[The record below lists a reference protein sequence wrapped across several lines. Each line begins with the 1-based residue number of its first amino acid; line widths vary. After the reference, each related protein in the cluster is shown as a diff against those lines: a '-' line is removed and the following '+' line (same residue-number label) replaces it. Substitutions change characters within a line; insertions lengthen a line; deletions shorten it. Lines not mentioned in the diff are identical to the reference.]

1 VSAEIVKAR
10 LVASLAAAGVQLGE
24 YTLPGGSKTPAIFI
38 GEPPKGTT
46 AHGLEVLTSLNPQ
59 QKAPDAF
66 QFVGYIEAY
75 PIRLVNRDLV
85 DLEAATNAIA
95 QSFWPFDEDPV
106 LFPESP
112 QTYEQ
117 VTFSVTL

>member
-1 VSAEIVKAR
+1 LSALEVRTRVEAA
-10 LVASLAAAGVQLGE
+10 LLAAGVPLGT
-24 YTLPGGSKTPAIFI
+24 YTLPGGQPTPAISV
-38 GEPPKGTT
+38 GDPPQGTT
-46 AHGLEVLTSLNPQ
+46 ATGLEVLISRNPQ
-59 QKAPDAF
+59 QRAPDAF

-75 PIRLVNRDLV
+75 PIRLVNRDHV

-95 QSFWPFDEDPV
+95 QEFWPFDEDPV
-106 LFPESP
+106 LLPESP

>member
-1 VSAEIVKAR
+1 MSAEIVKAR
-10 LVASLAAAGVQLGE
+10 LIASLAAAGVVLGE
-24 YTLPGGSKTPAIFI
+24 YTLPGGSKTPAIRI

-46 AHGLEVLTSLNPQ
+46 ATGLEVLIALNPRQ
-59 QKAPDAF
+59 TAPEAF

-75 PIRLVNRDLV
+75 PIRLVNRDHV

-95 QSFWPFDEDPV
+95 KEFWPFEEDPV
-106 LFPESP
+106 LLPESP

>member
-1 VSAEIVKAR
+1 M
-10 LVASLAAAGVQLGE
+10 
-24 YTLPGGSKTPAIFI
+24 YTLPGGSETPAIYI
-38 GEPPKGTT
+38 GEPPEGTT
-46 AHGLEVLTSLNPQ
+46 ATGLEVLITLNPR

-66 QFVGYIEAY
+66 QFLGYIESW
-75 PIRLVNRDLV
+75 PIRLVNRDHV

-95 QSFWPFDEDPV
+95 KAFWPFDEDPV
-106 LFPESP
+106 LLPESP